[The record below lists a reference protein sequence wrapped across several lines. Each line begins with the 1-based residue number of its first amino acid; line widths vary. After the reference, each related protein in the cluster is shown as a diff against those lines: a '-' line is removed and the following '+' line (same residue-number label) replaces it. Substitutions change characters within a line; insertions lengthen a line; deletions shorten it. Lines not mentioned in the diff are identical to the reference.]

1 MMEGDG
7 EIFPTLNPLLKLY
20 PSAAS
25 SDGAPQWTLYH
36 PTSNQYFKIGWAEF
50 ELLSR
55 FHKVDN
61 RNQLIDMVNT
71 ETSLSVDEDD
81 LVSLF
86 MFLSENG
93 LLAGTQQMMAEQ
105 KSKSFW
111 QKMMHGYLYFTIPLI
126 RPDNFLNRMLP
137 YVRPLFEKRFF
148 LVMMALLCT
157 GIVMAL
163 PRSEE
168 FFNSFTMIF
177 SAEGII
183 LSAIVLTCIKFI
195 HEFAHGFM
203 AKIYNVPVPHMGV
216 AFIVL
221 YPVFYTEVTGAWRL
235 GDRRARMRIG
245 LAGIQSEL
253 YLATIALIL
262 WNFMMPGLGQM
273 ICFTIIMISLVGS
286 LFINLNP
293 LMRFDGYYVLSD
305 YSGIENLHAVA
316 IDYARAFIRKTCL
329 GWNEDA
335 PHDYEPAIV
344 TKLTLF
350 GLIIML
356 YRLSLFLG
364 IAILVYHVFMKPLG
378 LFAMIFELVWFIGLP
393 ILNEIKTWRDK
404 RENFMHKTRFWLFI
418 GLLGMAL
425 MAFVIPWRGV
435 VHAPAVMHAQQY
447 QSVFAPAPSKI
458 ETVNVIQGQSVQKG
472 DVLVSLSSVF
482 LDAEITKQ
490 AMMLRGLELQK
501 RREQTNVDLFRAR
514 ETSIDVDIETASK
527 ILDGLEAKAYNMVVL
542 ADFDGQVVD
551 VNDGLSVGQTIG
563 VRDHIMRI
571 ITPHD
576 FRITAYVGEDDLKRL
591 RMNAKAVFRSTQT
604 LWSGVDATILSYGDI
619 NNDVLDFEIL
629 SSLHDGQILSQQDEG
644 QIKPINSIYK
654 VILKLDEGDYN
665 KGHPYIVGG
674 TVKID
679 VPAQSAI
686 LKFAKEAFHIVRREL
701 SFN

>member
-1 MMEGDG
+1 MDGDG

-25 SDGAPQWTLYH
+25 GDGAPQWTLYH

-61 RNQLIDMVNT
+61 RDQLIDMVNA

-81 LVSLF
+81 LVSLL

-93 LLAGTQQMMAEQ
+93 LLAGTQQMMAET
-105 KSKSFW
+105 KSKSIW

-126 RPDNFLNRMLP
+126 RPDAFLKRMLP
-137 YVRPLFEKRFF
+137 YVRPLLEKSFF
-148 LVMMALLCT
+148 VVMMTILLV
-157 GIVMAL
+157 GIVMTL

-183 LSAIVLTCIKFI
+183 LSAIILTCIKFI

-316 IDYARAFIRKTCL
+316 IDYARAFIRRTCL
-329 GWNEDA
+329 GWNEGA
-335 PHDYEPAIV
+335 PHDYEPTVA
-344 TKLTLF
+344 TKLTIF

-393 ILNEIKTWRDK
+393 IWDEINKWWDK
-404 RENFMHKTRFWLFI
+404 RENFMDKTRFRIFA
-418 GLLGMAL
+418 GLLGIAL
-425 MAFVIPWRGV
+425 LAFVIPWRGV
-435 VHAPAVMHAQQY
+435 VHAPAVMHAQEY
-447 QSVFAPAPSKI
+447 QSVFAPSPSKI
-458 ETVNVIQGQSVQKG
+458 EAVKVIQGQIVKKG
-472 DVLVSLSSVF
+472 DVLVVLSSVF
-482 LDAEITKQ
+482 LDAEIKKQ
-490 AMMLRGLELQK
+490 TMTLRGLELQK
-501 RREQTNVDLFRAR
+501 RREQTNADLYRGR
-514 ETSIDVDIETASK
+514 QTSIDVDIETVSK
-527 ILDGLEAKAYNMVVL
+527 TLNGLRAKANTMVVH
-542 ADFDGQVVD
+542 ANFDGQVVD
-551 VNDGLSVGQTIG
+551 INNGLSVGQAIG
-563 VRDHIMRI
+563 VRDHIMRV

-576 FRITAYVGEDDLKRL
+576 FRITAYVGEEDLKRL
-591 RMNAKAVFRSTQT
+591 KEGEKAIFRSAQT
-604 LWSGVDATILSYGDI
+604 LYGGIDASILSYEEI
-619 NNDVLDFEIL
+619 NDEILDFEVL
-629 SSLHDGQILSQQDEG
+629 SSLHGGQIPSQQDEG
-644 QIKPINSIYK
+644 QIKSINSIYK
-654 VILKLDEGDYN
+654 VILQLDKDNYN
-665 KGHPYIVGG
+665 KGYPYIVGG
-674 TVKID
+674 TVKIN
-679 VPAQSAI
+679 VPAQSAA
-686 LKFAKEAFHIVRREL
+686 LKFIKDAFHTIRREL